1 MKGAST
7 GIAPNQVK
15 IIKFLIKIQKKI
27 FIGGINLHP
36 FIQTQELFTPK
47 EITLKNNGN
56 SNKTQRALK
65 RP

>member
-15 IIKFLIKIQKKI
+15 IIKFLIKIQKKN

>member
-15 IIKFLIKIQKKI
+15 IIKFIIKIQKKI
-27 FIGGINLHP
+27 FIGGMNLHP

-56 SNKTQRALK
+56 SNRIQRALK

>member
-15 IIKFLIKIQKKI
+15 IIKFIIKIQKKI

-56 SNKTQRALK
+56 SNRIQRALK

>member
-1 MKGAST
+1 M
-7 GIAPNQVK
+7 
-15 IIKFLIKIQKKI
+15 IKFLIKIQKKI
-27 FIGGINLHP
+27 FMGGINLHP

-56 SNKTQRALK
+56 SNKIQRALK

>member
-15 IIKFLIKIQKKI
+15 MIKFLIKIQKKI
-27 FIGGINLHP
+27 FMGGINLHP

-56 SNKTQRALK
+56 SNKIQRALK